1 MAKYVSPLQS
11 FIDTTFF
18 KEFSDIKL
26 NVAQLN
32 IDSIPLYAKIDET
45 SGLQTS
51 DRSHLFLSKQC
62 FSKENWANDGDMISL
77 KGDIYNFNVL
87 EQFKKLDKI
96 KFLEERSNELY
107 EKGIKDINTC
117 VGFSIISFA
126 DLKKYQF
133 YYWVC
138 FPSFTVPK
146 WEVQLKQDNV
156 EVMNCDNIKEWF
168 ASNSEQWVGV
178 IDNNG
183 LIESYTAESS
193 QDTKIICLRDLS
205 NMEKIPSTF
214 TKNFLSIYKTHNP
227 TSKSVTVYYIR
238 PDNKS
243 FGQELTFSENLSNLD
258 TPLRASGWER
268 NPKGKL
274 APRLMDLSSLIDP
287 LVIAEQSVD
296 LNLKLM
302 KWRVSPDINL
312 DIIKETKVLILG
324 TGTLGCYVSRSLLA
338 WGVRNITL
346 VDNSTVSYSNPVR
359 QPLFNFEDSGKPKAE
374 TAANAL
380 KKIFPMV
387 NANGVM
393 LNIPMIGHSILNEE
407 KEKEDYEKLIQLIRE
422 HDTIFLLMDS
432 RETRWLP
439 TVLGNV
445 YNKIVINAAL
455 GFDSYLVMRH
465 GSYFGQAKERLGCYF
480 CQDVVVPTDSLTD
493 KTLDQMC
500 TVTRP
505 GIAML
510 AAAQA
515 VELLVSILQSDKG
528 ADVSATDETILGEV
542 PHQIRGFLHNFNT
555 MKIVTPAYEYC
566 SACSGRI
573 VEACKENK
581 WEFVRRS
588 VQDSDYIEDLSGLKK
603 VKEDIDKLG
612 EEVDNWILDESDIE
626 EELS

>member
-1 MAKYVSPLQS
+1 MSKYVPPLQS

-32 IDSIPLYAKIDET
+32 VDSIPLYARIDET
-45 SGLQTS
+45 SGLRAS

-62 FSKENWANDGDMISL
+62 FSKDNWGTNDEGIPL
-77 KGDIYNFNVL
+77 KGDICNFNVL

-96 KFLEERSNELY
+96 KFLEERAKELY
-107 EKGIKDINTC
+107 KEGIEDINKC

-126 DLKKYQF
+126 DLKKYKF

-146 WEVQLKQDNV
+146 WEIQLKQDNV
-156 EVMNCDNIKEWF
+156 AVKNSELVKEWF
-168 ASNSEQWVGV
+168 ACHLDQWVCILDSQDSVGP
-178 IDNNG
+178 
-183 LIESYTAESS
+183 YTSDLS
-193 QDTKIICLRDLS
+193 KDTKILCLRDLS
-205 NMEKIPSTF
+205 NVEGISSTF

-227 TSKSVTVYYIR
+227 ESKSVTVYFMR

-243 FGQELTFSENLSNLD
+243 FGQELLLNVNVSNLD
-258 TPLRASGWER
+258 TSLKVSGWER
-268 NPKGKL
+268 NPQGKL

-302 KWRVSPDINL
+302 KWRVSPDIDL
-312 DIIKETKVLILG
+312 DIIKGTKTLILG
-324 TGTLGCYVSRSLLA
+324 SGTLGCYVSRSLLA

-346 VDNSTVSYSNPVR
+346 VDNGTVSYSNPVR
-359 QPLFNFEDSGKPKAE
+359 QPLFNFEDCGKPKAE

-387 NANGVM
+387 NTRGIT
-393 LNIPMIGHSILNEE
+393 LNVPMIGHSILNEE
-407 KEKEDYEKLIQLIRE
+407 KEKEDYEKLVQLIQQ
-422 HDTIFLLMDS
+422 HDAIFLLMDS

-455 GFDSYLVMRH
+455 GFDSYMVMRH

-515 VELLVSILQSDKG
+515 VELLVSVLQSDEG
-528 ADVSATDETILGEV
+528 VDTAVTTETVLGEV
-542 PHQIRGFLHNFNT
+542 PHQIRGFLHNFNS
-555 MKIVTPAYEYC
+555 MKVVTPSYEYC

-573 VEACKENK
+573 VETCKEDQ
-581 WEFVRRS
+581 WEFVKRS
-588 VQDSDYIEDLSGLKK
+588 LQDPEYIEDLSGLKG
-603 VKEDIDKLG
+603 VKEEIDKLG
-612 EEVDNWILDESDIE
+612 EEVDGWILDESEIE
-626 EELS
+626 EEES